1 MEHPPEY
8 TFKPFKEVAYFT
20 KSTMVKMKK
29 AALGAIGM
37 ASLKALDIG
46 AGEEAISVKV
56 EVSKYHKN
64 KYEVQCNAF

>member
-1 MEHPPEY
+1 
-8 TFKPFKEVAYFT
+8 
-20 KSTMVKMKK
+20 MVKMKK

-46 AGEEAISVKV
+46 AGEEAISMKV

-64 KYEVQCNAF
+64 SAHSI

>member
-1 MEHPPEY
+1 
-8 TFKPFKEVAYFT
+8 
-20 KSTMVKMKK
+20 MVKMKK

-46 AGEEAISVKV
+46 AGEEAISMKV

-64 KYEVQCNAF
+64 KEEVQCNEFWTNSYSVSNDTIHM